1 MTKPQTIEHLLHFMK
16 SHISLSRYDEKFI
29 ESISLLTQ
37 VTTNQV
43 ILFHTLLEKYS
54 RQFAKHEIN
63 VEDLYDLQWNVKIVE
78 SIPKYTNGHVTIEND
93 TIYFR
98 CPFNRSFIDTFR
110 KEANNKFLFNKE
122 TRQYEAPYNQYSLK
136 ILINN
141 AAKFFNDLN
150 LCPETTRLLGNIHYY
165 ADAKYWNPRLVKLN
179 DRLYIIGMNSALN
192 DALGDFEL
200 NTDPDTL
207 ATIASYGI
215 EVDSSLYEDS
225 FTNRVKASSHLK
237 VEQAQLKELIDV
249 LQELDCDMVYITGAG
264 LLNLAKK
271 KLIELLDDVGMP
283 YTDLNNAM
291 PPQTKFNF
299 PVAIRLR
306 ELAYGAKHDPYKVC
320 KVIHIVNSI
329 PITIK

>member
-1 MTKPQTIEHLLHFMK
+1 MVELKSIEHLLHFMK
-16 SHISLSRYDEKFI
+16 GHIHLSRYDEKFI
-29 ESISLLTQ
+29 DSISLLTQ

-43 ILFHTLLEKYS
+43 ILFHTLLDKYR

-110 KEANNKFLFNKE
+110 KEPNNKFLFNKE

-141 AAKFFNDLN
+141 AAKFFNDLD

-165 ADAKYWNPRLVKLN
+165 ANVKYWNPRLVKLN

-192 DALGDFEL
+192 DALGDIEL
-200 NTDPDTL
+200 NTDSDTL

-215 EVDSSLYEDS
+215 EVDSSLYEDT
-225 FTNRVKASSHLK
+225 FANRVKAS
-237 VEQAQLKELIDV
+237 AQLKIEHGELKDLIGV
-249 LQELDCDMVYITGAG
+249 LQELNCDMVYLSGAG

-271 KLIELLDDVGMP
+271 KLVELLTDADMP
-283 YTDLNNAM
+283 YTDLNIAV
-291 PPQTKFNF
+291 PSQTKFNF

-306 ELAYGAKHDPYKVC
+306 ENAYGAKHDPYKVC